1 MKKILNIGSIN
12 IDYVYDVKDFVK
24 PGETI
29 PSLALNR
36 FPGGKGLNQS
46 IALAKAGGR
55 VSHAGKTGADGRGM
69 IDIMRDAGVDVS
81 FVDSSGSTT
90 GHAIIQVNSA
100 GENCIILHAGA
111 NSELDEALID
121 RALGGFGEGD
131 FLVLQNEVNGIPCMM
146 KRAREKKLRIAF
158 NLAPFGPEIK
168 GYPLDLVDYFLV
180 NEVEGRGLSG
190 KDAPEDIVNEIL
202 RMFPSSSVVL
212 TIGREGVVYRDAKA
226 TLIHGIYDVPVVD
239 TTAAGDTFTGYFLS
253 SLVDG
258 QPVEEALRR
267 ASVASSLAVSRKG
280 ASSSV
285 PTLDETLSAN
295 LKYLGQEQIKI

>member
-1 MKKILNIGSIN
+1 MNKILNIGSIN
-12 IDYVYDVKDFVK
+12 IDYVYDVRDFVK

-29 PSLALNR
+29 SSLALNR

-46 IALAKAGGR
+46 VALAKAGGR
-55 VSHAGKTGADGRGM
+55 VWHAGKTGADGRGM

-81 FVDSSGSTT
+81 FVDSSGSAA

-111 NSELDEALID
+111 NRELDKTFID
-121 RALGGFGEGD
+121 RAIGGFGEGD
-131 FLVLQNEVNGIPCMM
+131 FLVLQNEVNGIPYMM
-146 KRAREKKLRIAF
+146 KRAREKKLRVAF

-168 GYPLDLVDYFLV
+168 DYPLELVDYFLV

-190 KDAPEDIVNEIL
+190 RDAPEDIASEIL
-202 RMFPSSSVVL
+202 SAFPWSSVVL
-212 TIGREGVVYRDAKA
+212 TIGRDGVLYKDSRE
-226 TLIHGIYDVPVVD
+226 TIRHGIYDVPVVD
-239 TTAAGDTFTGYFLS
+239 TTAAGDTFTGYFVS
-253 SLVDG
+253 SVADG
-258 QPVEEALRR
+258 LPVEEALRR

-285 PTLDETLSAN
+285 PTLSETLSAD
-295 LKYLGQEQIKI
+295 LKYLG